1 MVIFIAS
8 GNEIHS
14 EVVAVSGVCH
24 GEMQTPRSEVLTVEK
39 EAVRCV
45 NVCQFSLCT
54 QFELEISLHCLG
66 KQDPGFL
73 HLGWYLLEGEEEY
86 GFRLHHI

>member
-1 MVIFIAS
+1 MS
-8 GNEIHS
+8 ENEIHS

-24 GEMQTPRSEVLTVEK
+24 GEMQTPRSEMVRVEK

-54 QFELEISLHCLG
+54 
-66 KQDPGFL
+66 
-73 HLGWYLLEGEEEY
+73 
-86 GFRLHHI
+86 